1 MKTKICL
8 SAPILLKII
17 MCSRMKFFLAFFLL
31 SFNLATVNAGD
42 IDDSDSDG
50 YSLPSVPDSAS
61 IGTVELDEGDD
72 DERMASWCEL
82 SQNSFDGLE
91 KLIDDIALDNRLEE
105 DVVLAEGIPPMPYY
119 KTFFFP
125 LFIEIPEQYRPAA
138 LVGLMEV
145 YERQKGLFTPKAC
158 AFAEAFFN
166 VATAVIQDMPSA
178 FPMVFIYRAEGAP
191 QPQMEAL
198 SPPKEQ
204 LCSEKCIFYTVEDP
218 DFLEAFQLIKLS
230 LATASPLGPL
240 QTY

>member
-1 MKTKICL
+1 
-8 SAPILLKII
+8 
-17 MCSRMKFFLAFFLL
+17 MKFFLAFFLL
-31 SFNLATVNAGD
+31 SFNLATVNAGG
-42 IDDSDSDG
+42 IDNSDSDG
-50 YSLPSVPDSAS
+50 YSLTSVPDSTS
-61 IGTVELDEGDD
+61 IRSDEPEDDD
-72 DERMASWCEL
+72 DEITASSDESL
-82 SQNSFDGLE
+82 RRSP
-91 KLIDDIALDNRLEE
+91 ATLEE
-105 DVVLAEGIPPMPYY
+105 FIQSIVFANKLEENFVLAEGIPPMQYY

-138 LVGLMEV
+138 LAGLMEV

-166 VATAVIQDMPSA
+166 VATAVIQNMPSA
-178 FPMVFIYRAEGAP
+178 FPIVFVYRTEGES
-191 QPQMEAL
+191 QFKMEAL

-204 LCSEKCIFYTVEDP
+204 LCSEKCIFYRVEDP